1 MVNIVYKLGC
11 MACLVICLSVTGC
24 SMLGG
29 KDNLASG
36 QHEPKIDEEPDRWA
50 MVGKEGRG
58 NRPLED
64 EHDPLKPL
72 LMSKQARDIEN
83 SLGYKTN

>member
-1 MVNIVYKLGC
+1 MRKIVLNLGWVG
-11 MACLVICLSVTGC
+11 CLVASFGMTGC

-36 QHEPKIDEEPDRWA
+36 QHEPKIEEEPDRWA
-50 MVGKEGRG
+50 MVGREGRG

>member
-1 MVNIVYKLGC
+1 MHKNALNIGWL
-11 MACLVICLSVTGC
+11 ACLVVCLGMTGC
-24 SMLGG
+24 SMLGNKG
-29 KDNLASG
+29 SLAAG
-36 QHEPKIDEEPDRWA
+36 QHEPKMEEEPDRWA